1 VLIRFNEWIT
11 NALLVIAATLAF
23 LLSFLVVADVTG
35 RVLFNSP
42 VKGTPEIVSIS
53 IVVICYLQ
61 AAYAIRSGGMLR
73 VDAFV
78 SLLPRPAREAL
89 DVIGALLGAAFF
101 GLILWGAY
109 DPAVY
114 SWTSDEFEGEGALR
128 IPVWP
133 ARFIML
139 LGSALAILN
148 YLLLAYQA
156 LLRMLGK
163 SAPPPPPPP
172 EQAV

>member
-1 VLIRFNEWIT
+1 VLTRVNEWIT

-73 VDAFV
+73 VDALV
-78 SLLPRPAREAL
+78 SVLPARVRDAL
-89 DVIGALLGAAFF
+89 GVAGALLGAGFF
-101 GLILWGAY
+101 ALILWGAFE
-109 DPAVY
+109 PAVY
-114 SWTSDEFEGEGALR
+114 AWTSDEFEGEGALR
-128 IPVWP
+128 VPVWP
-133 ARFIML
+133 ARFIII
-139 LGSALAILN
+139 LGSALAALN
-148 YLLLAYQA
+148 YLLLAWQSLLAA
-156 LLRMLGK
+156 LGR
-163 SAPPPPPPP
+163 SASPV
-172 EQAV
+172 QGQSH